1 MFQTKSQL
9 KAIFQTI
16 VWSAYYMWDDK
27 IRAARLCY
35 ISTDIWYWITLDKIR
50 NNFLQNTNVIVKWQ
64 QLFHQNL
71 FSKKNIFWE
80 FSFSLEKI
88 NNFCRSLKYFSSP
101 LLKSSITINSS
112 IVAWTNSFIRIYPK
126 LTTIQHNKIFLVGN
140 PLKSWRAAGDHLH
153 TMLVDRVNYVINYL

>member
-1 MFQTKSQL
+1 
-9 KAIFQTI
+9 
-16 VWSAYYMWDDK
+16 MWDDK

>member
-16 VWSAYYMWDDK
+16 VWSVYYMWDDK

-50 NNFLQNTNVIVKWQ
+50 NNFLQNTNVKWQ
-64 QLFHQNL
+64 QLFHLNL
-71 FSKKNIFWE
+71 FYKKNIFWE